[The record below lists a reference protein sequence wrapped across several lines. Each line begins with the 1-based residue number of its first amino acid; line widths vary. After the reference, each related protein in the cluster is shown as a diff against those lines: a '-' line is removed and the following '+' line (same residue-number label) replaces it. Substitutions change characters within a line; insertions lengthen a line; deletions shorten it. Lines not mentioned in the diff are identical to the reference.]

1 MAADLFGALAQS
13 TPAATTL
20 TAAYTV
26 PALRKA
32 TIEVVSCNRAADTVI
47 RIQHAIGGAASSTA
61 QYWAYDYPLLAND
74 TKVSARLTVAAGD
87 VIRVYS
93 GSGAVTFNINGVEED
108 A

>member
-1 MAADLFGALAQS
+1 MADLWGALAQS
-13 TPAATTL
+13 APAATTL
-20 TAAYTV
+20 TDAYTV
-26 PALRKA
+26 PAAKHA
-32 TIEVVSCNRAADTVI
+32 TVEVVACNRASDTVI
-47 RIQHAIGGAASSTA
+47 RIQHAPGGAASATT

-93 GSGAVTFNINGVEED
+93 GSGSVTFNINGIEED